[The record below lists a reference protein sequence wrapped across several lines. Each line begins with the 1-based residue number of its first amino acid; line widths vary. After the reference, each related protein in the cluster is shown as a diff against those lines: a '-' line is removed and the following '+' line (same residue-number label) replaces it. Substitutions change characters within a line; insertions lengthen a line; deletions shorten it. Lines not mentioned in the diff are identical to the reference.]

1 MTLQRFALYFINGA
15 LLLKHYLIMLLCT
28 LDLTLV
34 ALPKHFLRMPLC
46 ALDLTLVWAKS
57 AVRYRLSAEQL
68 HPFQKLLDFNVA
80 SPILQQPDHYLAGA
94 V

>member
-1 MTLQRFALYFINGA
+1 
-15 LLLKHYLIMLLCT
+15 
-28 LDLTLV
+28 
-34 ALPKHFLRMPLC
+34 MPLC

-57 AVRYRLSAEQL
+57 AVRYRFSAEQL

-80 SPILQQPDHYLAGA
+80 SPILQQPYHYLASA

>member
-1 MTLQRFALYFINGA
+1 
-15 LLLKHYLIMLLCT
+15 MLLCA

-46 ALDLTLVWAKS
+46 ALDLMLVWAKS

-68 HPFQKLLDFNVA
+68 HPVQKLLDFNVA
-80 SPILQQPDHYLAGA
+80 SPILQQPYH
-94 V
+94 